1 MAGMLDNLLAQLQDY
16 AASRPGGMPFDATPA
31 DEEDRRKKATP
42 GVPDDWQA
50 GARAVPAEK
59 PQHYEV
65 DYSSGIPVPY
75 QDVKKNAPDLWDDD
89 AKKFHEA
96 NPIPPTAMPP
106 MAQGQAIPGLLGN
119 QISAMPAGVGE
130 PPAPVPQPPQAGSPA
145 PQLPPAI
152 SVGAAPGTPPAP
164 PVANP
169 GAAPG
174 GMPPQA
180 PPQAPQMAAP
190 GAGGPDTDVSAR
202 ARGGVPAA
210 APGEPKGLLQRFD
223 EFTQR
228 NPALLLSLAAGF
240 SGAGSLGTGMSRAF
254 GAAPAGMAMD
264 QKQALQTSSVGSTFR
279 ALVGQGVPKEIA
291 LAAAQNPEILKQIA
305 PDYLTTRK
313 SEIKEI
319 KEKDGL
325 GNERTRLVA
334 VNPYDNS
341 TRDVTPQNSG
351 GHAAGVPGAG
361 GFDGN
366 QMFSRGVT
374 MDNFDHNKVGA
385 DYLAQFSP
393 EMQAAVNAYRRG
405 GTLPTGRQQQ
415 AQVIKQIAQ
424 KYGEDI
430 GDPVDDQT
438 YRQRNEWAT
447 SLANTKSGV
456 GLASKG
462 FQQGLQHMA
471 QLSDKLVEKGNYG
484 GFGLEPVAETENW
497 VRNLS
502 THQQDILRGIQTS
515 AGNLSGET
523 GKLFNGSSGG
533 GVKERREMADRFGSP
548 TMSGPAA
555 AGALEAALESFQGGL
570 TPLEARRDQLF
581 PHGDAPHGSEFV
593 GPAEKAAMEKIRQN
607 IEVLRGN
614 AKPDARSSSSSS
626 QRPLSQA
633 TAAAPAGVAV
643 TSTGVPWRVVNP

>member
-1 MAGMLDNLLAQLQDY
+1 VCRRRSR
-16 AASRPGGMPFDATPA
+16 SRPHRT
-31 DEEDRRKKATP
+31 
-42 GVPDDWQA
+42 
-50 GARAVPAEK
+50 
-59 PQHYEV
+59 
-65 DYSSGIPVPY
+65 
-75 QDVKKNAPDLWDDD
+75 
-89 AKKFHEA
+89 
-96 NPIPPTAMPP
+96 
-106 MAQGQAIPGLLGN
+106 
-119 QISAMPAGVGE
+119 
-130 PPAPVPQPPQAGSPA
+130 
-145 PQLPPAI
+145 
-152 SVGAAPGTPPAP
+152 
-164 PVANP
+164 
-169 GAAPG
+169 
-174 GMPPQA
+174 
-180 PPQAPQMAAP
+180 
-190 GAGGPDTDVSAR
+190 
-202 ARGGVPAA
+202 
-210 APGEPKGLLQRFD
+210 
-223 EFTQR
+223 
-228 NPALLLSLAAGF
+228 
-240 SGAGSLGTGMSRAF
+240 
-254 GAAPAGMAMD
+254 
-264 QKQALQTSSVGSTFR
+264 
-279 ALVGQGVPKEIA
+279 
-291 LAAAQNPEILKQIA
+291 PEILKQIA

-502 THQQDILRGIQTS
+502 T
-515 AGNLSGET
+515 
-523 GKLFNGSSGG
+523 
-533 GVKERREMADRFGSP
+533 
-548 TMSGPAA
+548 
-555 AGALEAALESFQGGL
+555 
-570 TPLEARRDQLF
+570 
-581 PHGDAPHGSEFV
+581 
-593 GPAEKAAMEKIRQN
+593 
-607 IEVLRGN
+607 
-614 AKPDARSSSSSS
+614 
-626 QRPLSQA
+626 
-633 TAAAPAGVAV
+633 APAGHPARHPDQRRQPVRRNRQAV
-643 TSTGVPWRVVNP
+643 QRLVRRRRERASRDGRPLRQSDHVRTGRSRRARSCIGVVPGRPDASRSAPRSAIPAR